1 MNTKQKILIAD
12 DDGNI
17 AELISLYLTKE
28 GYETAKAKDGKEA
41 VRLFQSFG
49 PDLIILDIMMP
60 EMDGY
65 EVCRE
70 VRKVSS
76 VPIIMLTAKGET
88 FDKVLGLELGA
99 DDYMVKPFDTKE
111 LVARVKAVLR
121 RMDKPEASSKKISY
135 EGLVINMSNYSVTY
149 MDQNV
154 EMPPKELELLYF
166 LSSHPNQVFTREQ
179 LLNQIWG
186 YEYYGDTRTVDVH
199 IKRIRE
205 KLGKDED
212 HTSWAIKTVWGV
224 GYKFETM
231 NK

>member
-1 MNTKQKILIAD
+1 MNGKQRILIAD
-12 DDGNI
+12 DDSNI
-17 AELISLYLTKE
+17 AELISLYLMKE
-28 GYETAKAKDGKEA
+28 GYETKKTSDGREA
-41 VRLFQSFG
+41 LRMVPIFD

-70 VRKVSS
+70 VRKNSS

-121 RMDKPEASSKKISY
+121 RLDSKESNTKKINF
-135 EGLVINMSNYSVTY
+135 ENLMINLSNYSVVY
-149 MDQNV
+149 MDETV
-154 EMPPKELELLYF
+154 EMPPKELELLFY
-166 LSSHPNQVFTREQ
+166 LASHPNQVFTREQ

-205 KLGKDED
+205 KLGNDED
-212 HTSWAIKTVWGV
+212 HPKWSIKTVWGV
-224 GYKFETM
+224 GYKFEV
-231 NK
+231 K